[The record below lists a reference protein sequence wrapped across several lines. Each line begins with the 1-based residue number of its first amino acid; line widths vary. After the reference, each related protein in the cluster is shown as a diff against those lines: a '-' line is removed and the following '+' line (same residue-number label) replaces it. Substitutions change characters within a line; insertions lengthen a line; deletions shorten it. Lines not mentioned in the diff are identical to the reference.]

1 MQNEEKIYG
10 LIVQAQ
16 EMQKYCLEFKDTAE
30 HVINSLPDTAKE
42 AIKESSDEIIIEA
55 TKKAYGSLI
64 AASTLADEASKKINS
79 AISGALLKHISLV
92 FIVGII
98 ILSSVY
104 FVSDFLINKK
114 SAELDT
120 LKIQIK
126 EMESVIETLN
136 SQYGKAEFSM
146 CRNDEGQRR
155 PCIRV
160 DYDAGTFGDVQNGK
174 AFMVIYGY

>member
-30 HVINSLPDTAKE
+30 QVINSLPDTAKE

-92 FIVGII
+92 FIVVFI

-104 FVSDFLINKK
+104 F
-114 SAELDT
+114 DT
-120 LKIQIK
+120 YLEANPQTRIIK
-126 EMESVIETLN
+126 DGQTMIET
-136 SQYGKAEFSM
+136 
-146 CRNDEGQRR
+146 
-155 PCIRV
+155 
-160 DYDAGTFGDVQNGK
+160 DVNYWEK
-174 AFMVIYGY
+174 EE